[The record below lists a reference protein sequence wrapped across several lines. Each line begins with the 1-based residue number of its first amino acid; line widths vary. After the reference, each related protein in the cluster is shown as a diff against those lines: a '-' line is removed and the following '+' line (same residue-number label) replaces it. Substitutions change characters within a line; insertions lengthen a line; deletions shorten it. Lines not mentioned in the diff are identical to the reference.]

1 VVFFKKKSEKWDF
14 LKQVVFY
21 IFLAVGGEPVT
32 PWYAGIAAYIDPA
45 IRPSPSPIRRRHY
58 LRTSIP
64 LP

>member
-1 VVFFKKKSEKWDF
+1 

-21 IFLAVGGEPVT
+21 NFLAVGGEPVT